1 MTNEVAALIERLR
14 GITPEQYEQLKAE
27 RIIGISPRYQ
37 RAWGDALDAATES
50 QRYELWKVVQ
60 STVLN
65 YSRGLSLSIVSGAAL
80 ALIVRDLIPQEAFD
94 ILYSP
99 WSKVMDGESK

>member
-1 MTNEVAALIERLR
+1 MNEVETLIERLKE
-14 GITPEQYEQLKAE
+14 ITPEQYDQLKSE
-27 RIIGISPRYQ
+27 RIIGLSPRYQ
-37 RAWGDALDAATES
+37 RAWQNALDAATES
-50 QRYELWKVVQ
+50 QRYELWKVTQ

-80 ALIVRDLIPQEAFD
+80 ALVVRDLIPQEAFD

-99 WSKVMDGESK
+99 WSKVMNQ